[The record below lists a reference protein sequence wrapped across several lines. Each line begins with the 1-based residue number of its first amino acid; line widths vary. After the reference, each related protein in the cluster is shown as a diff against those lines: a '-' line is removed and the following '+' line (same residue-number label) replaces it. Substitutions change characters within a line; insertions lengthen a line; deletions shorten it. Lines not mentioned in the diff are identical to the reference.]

1 MRAVRRVT
9 VDDAGLA
16 GWVEPWDGLVREAP
30 AGDGSFTVEVGP
42 FRTYRR
48 AVEMRP
54 VGDGRHEVTSTV
66 EFRLALPY
74 FSWLL
79 ALPVRHALRKAGA
92 PRPWWGPA
100 DLLDARSTTVL
111 GALCSASIVA
121 GYIGTS
127 ITQTITFA
135 ADDFGLVDDR
145 PQSTAL
151 AVARLAIFLAI
162 GLVSLADRRGR
173 RKLLLVA
180 ALGACLVSATTALAP
195 SLPWFTASQTVT
207 RGFSTALAL
216 LIAIV
221 AAEEMPAGARAF
233 AVSVLGMSA
242 ALGAGMCVW
251 FLPLADVDEGGWRIL
266 FVLPLLA
273 LPLLRGLRRTLPES
287 KRFTATHARARI
299 AGHGGRLALLGTS
312 TFCLQLFTAPASQL
326 QNEFLRDERGYT
338 ALGIS
343 LFTIATSTPAGIG
356 VVIAGKLADVH
367 GRRVIG
373 AIGVIGGVGA
383 TVVMYLTAGASM
395 WASSIVGS
403 IVGGATIPA
412 LGVYGPELFP
422 TGVRARAN
430 GMLVVTGTAGSV
442 VGLLIAGFLS
452 DRLDSL
458 GSALGLLAVGPA
470 VVALLVLT
478 RYPETARIELED
490 LNPEDRVPGATTPP
504 PPPPRRPPA

>member
-16 GWVEPWDGLVREAP
+16 AWTEPWDGLVREAP
-30 AGDGSFTVEVGP
+30 AGDGAFAAEVGP

-48 AVEMRP
+48 TVEVRPAGDGHHDVTSAVEF
-54 VGDGRHEVTSTV
+54 H
-66 EFRLALPY
+66 LALPY
-74 FSWLL
+74 FGWLL
-79 ALPVRHALRKAGA
+79 ALPVRHALRTPGA

-111 GALCSASIVA
+111 GALCAASIVA

-151 AVARLAIFLAI
+151 AVVRLAIFLAI
-162 GLVSLADRRGR
+162 ALVSLADRKGR
-173 RKLLLVA
+173 RKVLLVA
-180 ALGACLVSATTALAP
+180 ALGACLCSATTALAP
-195 SLPWFTASQTVT
+195 SLPWFTAAQTLT

-251 FLPLADVDEGGWRIL
+251 FLPLADVDEGAWRLL

-287 KRFTATHARARI
+287 KRFTAAHAAARI
-299 AGHGGRLALLGTS
+299 AGHGRRLALLGTS

-343 LFTIATSTPAGIG
+343 LFTLATSTPAGIG
-356 VVIAGKLADVH
+356 VATAGKLADVH
-367 GRRVIG
+367 GRRLIG

-383 TVVMYLTAGASM
+383 TVVTYLTTGASM
-395 WASSIVGS
+395 WACSIVGS

-430 GMLVVTGTAGSV
+430 GVLVVTGTAGSSL
-442 VGLLIAGFLS
+442 GLLTAGVLS
-452 DRLDSL
+452 DRFDSL
-458 GSALGLLAVGPA
+458 GSALALLALGPA
-470 VVALLVLT
+470 VVAVLVLT
-478 RYPETARIELED
+478 RYPETARLELEE
-490 LNPEDRVPGATTPP
+490 LNPEDRASAPSPTPP
-504 PPPPRRPPA
+504 PPPPRPTA